1 MRTGWVKLPRD
12 FLDFEYY
19 KDALTKAIYIHL
31 LLTAEYS
38 PRRLHGVELDA
49 GEALTTV
56 KELAAKTGASISQT
70 RTALNRLQRANKIA
84 IKTTNKCSVV
94 TLINA
99 GFQDDN
105 EPEISKQNDK
115 DFEKESTN
123 KSQTKLKDFSKPS
136 LLCKKEEKKE
146 ENKELNSCA
155 TVDDLIDDVP
165 VELLEGELTDEE
177 AEKLDDNCRQM
188 LAFVRNEEVVKA
200 LQYFDRYK
208 TKLVVGDV
216 TDFLQICKITDRY
229 GFLSVKSAID
239 SAIAHDAHNP
249 VNYIRGFC
257 ENGGC

>member
-19 KDALTKAIYIHL
+19 KDAQTKAILIHL

-56 KELAAKTGASISQT
+56 KELAAKTGASTSQT
-70 RTALNRLQRANKIA
+70 RTALTRLQRAGKIA
-84 IKTTNKCSVV
+84 IKTTNKFSVI

-105 EPEISKQNDK
+105 EPEISKQNGK
-115 DFEKESTN
+115 AFEKENAN
-123 KSQTKLKDFSKPS
+123 KTQSKLPAFRKPS
-136 LLCKKEEKKE
+136 LSDKKEEKKE
-146 ENKELNSCA
+146 ENKKLNSCA

-165 VELLEGELTDEE
+165 AELLEGELTDEE

-188 LAFVRNEEVVKA
+188 LAYVGNEEVVNA
-200 LQYFDRYK
+200 LCYFDEHK
-208 TKLVVGDV
+208 TKLEVADV
-216 TDFLQICKITDRY
+216 SDYLQLCKITDRV
-229 GFLSVKSAID
+229 GFRSVKSAID
-239 SAIAHDAHNP
+239 EAIIHNAKHAMS
-249 VNYIRGFC
+249 YIC
-257 ENGGC
+257 EVCGQRI